1 MNKKEYKIHIVG
13 AGMSGLTAALV
24 LEKHGYHPILLESS
38 DNVGGRVKT
47 NRVNGYQL
55 DHGFQVLLTAYPKA
69 KQYLNYE
76 KLELQP
82 FLPGAI
88 LYKNGK
94 QQTIGDPLRSISF
107 LLPTLFSSLGKFSD
121 KIKIFKLNTRL
132 KKETIPSIFHKK
144 EVTTLEYLKNIGFSN
159 AMINQF
165 FKPFFSGIFLENE
178 LKTSSR
184 MFEFVYKMFGEGMAV
199 IPKKGIGAIPEQL
212 KNNLESTE
220 IQYNT
225 AVDTINEGTIL
236 LKNGTEI
243 KSDFTIIA
251 TDPSQFLSG
260 LSGQEVQW
268 QQCFNLYFETH
279 KKAITKPIIGLIA
292 DDNAIINNMHYC
304 TNLKTEKQGSHELL
318 SVTVVKKHN
327 LNTSELIER
336 VEKDLATYC
345 NIKNLTFLKCYP
357 IPKALPILK
366 NIQNSMECSETKL
379 SNTLFLAGDHLLN
392 GSLNA
397 AMESGEKAALAIIEN
412 IESNGFR

>member
-24 LEKHGYHPILLESS
+24 FEKHGYHPILLESS

-47 NRVNGYQL
+47 DRVNGYQL

-94 QQTIGDPLRSISF
+94 QQTIGDPLRSISL
-107 LLPTLFSSLGKFSD
+107 LLPTLFSSIGKFSD

-144 EVTTLEYLKNIGFSN
+144 EVTTLEYLKNVGFSN
-159 AMINQF
+159 AMISQF

-225 AVDTINEGTIL
+225 AVDTIKEGTIL

-251 TDPSQFLSG
+251 TDPSQFLPG

-268 QQCFNLYFETH
+268 QQCFNLCFETH

-292 DDNAIINNMHYC
+292 DDDAIINNMHYC
-304 TNLKTEKQGSHELL
+304 TNLKTEKQGSHDLL

-357 IPKALPILK
+357 ILKALPILQ

-379 SNTLFLAGDHLLN
+379 SNTLYLAGDHLLN

-412 IESNGFR
+412 IKSNGFR